1 MGITIDPMQ
10 INDGDPVTADLL
22 KTIVSNINL
31 IAKGETSS
39 VVALTNTNEQTIVKS
54 ANTVIS
60 KEVVKAVKP
69 TNKPSAS
76 GTWTF
81 PGNGFTGVPACWI
94 AVKSTSGQAETQLRV
109 HPTIVS
115 VSETSVK
122 YEIRSGAGATAGNV
136 TFILFAAGTLAPT
149 TS

>member
-1 MGITIDPMQ
+1 MAITINPMQ

-39 VVALTNTNEQTIVKS
+39 VVTLANTNETQIVKS

-60 KEVVKAVKP
+60 KEVVKNVKP

-81 PGNGFTGVPACWI
+81 PGNGFTSVPACWI
-94 AVKSTSGQAETQLRV
+94 AIKATSGQAETQLRV
-109 HPTIVS
+109 FPTIIS
-115 VSETSVK
+115 VSETSMK
-122 YEIRSGAGATAGNV
+122 YEIRSGAGATAGSV
-136 TFILFAAGTLAPT
+136 TFILFAAGTPA
-149 TS
+149 

>member
-1 MGITIDPMQ
+1 MAITIDPMQ

-31 IAKGETSS
+31 IAKGESSS
-39 VVALTNTNEQTIVKS
+39 VVSLTNTNETTVIKS

-60 KEVVKAVKP
+60 KEVSKSVKP

-81 PGNGFTGVPACWI
+81 PVAFTAAPACWI
-94 AVKSTSGQAETQLRV
+94 QVKGTSGQAETVLRV
-109 HPTIVS
+109 HPVIIS
-115 VSETSVK
+115 VDETSMS
-122 YEIRSGAGATAGNV
+122 YEIRSGAGATAGSV
-136 TFILFAAGTLAPT
+136 KFILFAAGTPV
-149 TS
+149 S